1 MASIRNRSGVWQAR
15 VIRKGHAPV
24 TKSFHSKQD
33 AQQWARQIESEMDKG
48 SFVNT
53 VLAERTTFREAIIR
67 YIEEVLPTMRGGTAD
82 VIRLNAL
89 CKSPIA
95 KFSMAALTPQKLA
108 AYRDARLKQVAPATV
123 IRELAYFSSIINH
136 ARREW
141 GINISNPV
149 LLIKKPLNPQSRSRI
164 LLEEEAN
171 KLLDA
176 LKPTGRKS
184 IWMQPLVL
192 LALETAMRR
201 GELLGLRWENVNLEK
216 RTAFLE
222 LTKNGD
228 SRLVPLSSKAVEI
241 LLSMPRCIDGRV
253 FPINHAAV
261 SANFDRARKKAG
273 IENIRFHDL
282 RRTAITA
289 LAQKL
294 PNLIELSHVS
304 GHRSLEVL
312 KRYYQPS
319 TAQLARKLG

>member
-15 VIRKGHAPV
+15 VIRKGHTPV
-24 TKSFHSKQD
+24 TKSFRTKQD
-33 AQQWARQIESEMDKG
+33 AQQWARQIEAEIDKG

-53 VLAERTTFREAIIR
+53 ALAERTTFKESITR

-82 VIRLNAL
+82 VIRLHAL
-89 CKSPIA
+89 ARNPIA
-95 KFSMAALTPQKLA
+95 KLSLTALTPQKLA
-108 AYRDARLKQVAPATV
+108 AFRDVRLKQVAPATV

-149 LLIKKPLNPQSRSRI
+149 LLIKKPLNPQSRSRV
-164 LLEEEAN
+164 LSHEETN

-176 LKPTGRKS
+176 LNPTGRKS

-201 GELLGLRWENVNLEK
+201 GELLGLRWENIDLEK

-261 SANFDRARKKAG
+261 SANFDRARKQAG

>member
-1 MASIRNRSGVWQAR
+1 MASIRNRNGVWQAR

-33 AQQWARQIESEMDKG
+33 AQQWARQIEAEIDKG

-53 VLAERTTFREAIIR
+53 VLAERTTFKEAITR
-67 YIEEVLPTMRGGTAD
+67 YIEEVLPTMRGGSAD
-82 VIRLNAL
+82 VIRLHAL
-89 CKSPIA
+89 ARTPIS
-95 KFSMAALTPQKLA
+95 KLSMAALTPQKLA

-141 GINISNPV
+141 GININNPV
-149 LLIKKPLNPQSRSRI
+149 LLIKKPINPQSRSRV
-164 LLEEEAN
+164 LNHEETN

-201 GELLGLRWENVNLEK
+201 GELLGLRWEHIDLDR
-216 RTAFLE
+216 RTAYLE
-222 LTKNGD
+222 ITKNGD
-228 SRLVPLSSKAVEI
+228 SRIVPLSSVAIEI
-241 LLSMPRCIDGRV
+241 LQAIPRCIDGRV

-261 SANFDRARKKAG
+261 SANFDRARKRAG

-289 LAQKL
+289 LAMKL

-304 GHRSLEVL
+304 GHRSLGVL
-312 KRYYQPS
+312 KRYYQPNPVE
-319 TAQLARKLG
+319 LARKLG